1 LQQVASSFFFKFFL
15 GLIVIEGFICF
26 LNDVL
31 INDNEFNELEIEE

>member
-1 LQQVASSFFFKFFL
+1 LQQVASSFFFNVFL
-15 GLIVIEGFICF
+15 GLIVIKGFICF